1 MIPKKPLIGQK
12 TAILSSITA
21 IAVPALIAGGVFA
34 AYNFSNETV
43 DGGYAAYVY
52 SKPIFGAKEFKQV
65 LRGPGGTGMVWR
77 QDSFIVSVTP
87 YTMSEQFTDIRAADQ
102 LKMTAEAYLVF
113 RIDANKVKE
122 FVEQYGA
129 MSEVSSSDPEA
140 IVTDAYQSFI
150 QQPFRTA
157 VRSAIARFSGLD
169 APAHLSDITV
179 MVTNDLKTQLAKT
192 PFILESVTIGST
204 TPPESVTAG
213 ITKKVEATQEYERQA
228 IELEIAKRSEEIA
241 NAEGRAKANRVSE
254 EARGN
259 LLRVQA
265 EADAERYKQEQMA
278 QAELAQKKAQA
289 EGLLMIKKAEVEGML
304 LEAKG
309 RQALGDSITDSFIRL
324 EAVKN
329 FDKLKFPHIVVGSE
343 IISPIQNILQKALP
357 AMPTPPAPPVGQ

>member
-1 MIPKKPLIGQK
+1 MLPKKPLISRQA
-12 TAILSSITA
+12 TILSSIGA
-21 IAVPALIAGGVFA
+21 IAIPILGGLGIFA

-65 LRGPGGTGMVWR
+65 LKGPSGTGMVWR
-77 QDSFIVSVTP
+77 QESFIVSVTP

-129 MSEVSSSDPEA
+129 MSEVSNNPEA

-179 MVTNDLKTQLAKT
+179 MVTNDLKTQLVNS

-228 IELEIAKRSEEIA
+228 IELDIAKRSEEIA
-241 NAEGRAKANRVSE
+241 NAEGRALANRVSE

-278 QAELAQKKAQA
+278 QAELALKKAQA
-289 EGLLMIKKAEVEGML
+289 EGLLLLKKAEVEGMM

-309 RQALGDSITDSFIRL
+309 RQALGESITENFIRL
-324 EAVKN
+324 EAVQH
-329 FDKLKFPHIVVGSE
+329 FDRLKFPHIVVGSE
-343 IISPIQNILQKALP
+343 VLAPLQQIIQKALP
-357 AMPTPPAPPVGQ
+357 TQPATPSVPAE